1 MKNFDRAVQI
11 AEVVGAV
18 AIIISLIY
26 VGSEIRLNSLSAQN
40 ASAQAAIAMN
50 QDLNVATFDPEFAAI
65 VDAGI
70 ADYSSLAGTQKR
82 QFDGYL
88 ASTMNIWEF
97 CFTSHEKGLMD
108 DDIWEGW
115 ERYIQSQFRIESIRQ
130 YWFSARQGY
139 GELFQAYADAL
150 AGGG

>member
-1 MKNFDRAVQI
+1 
-11 AEVVGAV
+11 
-18 AIIISLIY
+18 
-26 VGSEIRLNSLSAQN
+26 
-40 ASAQAAIAMN
+40 MN
-50 QDLNVATFDPEFAAI
+50 QDLNVQMFDPGFAALYE
-65 VDAGI
+65 VGI
-70 ADYSSLAGTQKR
+70 ADYSALEGARKR
-82 QFDGYL
+82 QFDVFL
-88 ASTMNIWEF
+88 ALSMNIWEF

-115 ERYIQSQFRIESIRQ
+115 ERYIQSQYRIESIRQ